1 MSVYLKSGYNFAHNL
16 LYSLPMKKYFLLS
29 LLLFTFGSLAAQS
42 NRTFIRSHLKN
53 IAAQSNENVTIEI
66 AAKRKG
72 LKVKLTGA
80 ISNNSDEIYA
90 GFLILVVM
98 SNTNLDPEQDQ
109 VAKDIEIA
117 YKVIEVTFGDNVG
130 DAQDTYVLYIIQ
142 ETKLID
148 QFLFTVKAFGVSDPF
163 LMSFEYQ
170 TVEGIKIPS

>member
-1 MSVYLKSGYNFAHNL
+1 MSVYLKSGYNFAQNL

-117 YKVIEVTFGDNVG
+117 YKVIEVTFGDNG
-130 DAQDTYVLYIIQ
+130 ALA
-142 ETKLID
+142 LID
-148 QFLFTVKAFGVSDPF
+148 EEFIWTTDIPQKGNPSYVKGYILSAIPK
-163 LMSFEYQ
+163 
-170 TVEGIKIPS
+170 EG

>member
-1 MSVYLKSGYNFAHNL
+1 
-16 LYSLPMKKYFLLS
+16 MKKYFLLS

-98 SNTNLDPEQDQ
+98 SNTNLDPEQD
-109 VAKDIEIA
+109 
-117 YKVIEVTFGDNVG
+117 
-130 DAQDTYVLYIIQ
+130 
-142 ETKLID
+142 
-148 QFLFTVKAFGVSDPF
+148 
-163 LMSFEYQ
+163 
-170 TVEGIKIPS
+170 